1 MKINRTQDAGSVPDW
16 AVKGSHIEAIEK
28 NNKLL
33 QAGVERINV
42 TASNNVDALCLFDE
56 CEYIEKC
63 ASSGES
69 YYFNSTWD
77 DKHLSHLKE
86 YASVCGLG
94 ASKMIGVDPSSV
106 VQKQASSEQMVK
118 TASTEVNPLENALK
132 DALGD
137 PFHIEE
143 RTNMDHM
150 AKANWEKVEGSSNL
164 LDNPREAMHGGILP
178 LRGGEDTRI
187 ANTQTLAPNQNSIH
201 DANAIQRY
209 NESEVEDTGAR
220 LARER
225 VEREAAR
232 ANKHSEWEQDKIAA
246 MEADGFKAQGV
257 VFPTE
262 VMNAGS
268 GISSSFM
275 GAYSEADLKNLPDLT
290 AGEQLSLSNEDR
302 KRSIQR
308 ESSTEAQEWDRVKK
322 APSVRVSDH
331 FTEEL
336 KKKLS

>member
-1 MKINRTQDAGSVPDW
+1 MER
-16 AVKGSHIEAIEK
+16 

-33 QAGVERINV
+33 QAGVERINI
-42 TASNNVDALCLFDE
+42 TASKNVDALCLSDE

-69 YYFNSTWD
+69 YYFNSTWS
-77 DKHLSHLKE
+77 DKHISHLRE
-86 YASVCGLG
+86 YASVVGLG
-94 ASKMIGVDPSSV
+94 SGKMVGVDPSSV
-106 VQKQASSEQMVK
+106 VQQREASSKQLVK
-118 TASTEVNPLENALK
+118 TASTAVNPLEEALRG
-132 DALGD
+132 ALGD

-143 RTNMDHM
+143 KANMDHM
-150 AKANWEKVEGSSNL
+150 AKANWEQVQGSSNL
-164 LDNPREAMHGGILP
+164 LDNPREAMNGGILP

-187 ANTQTLAPNQNSIH
+187 ANTQALAPNQNSIH
-201 DANAIQRY
+201 DADAIQRY

-225 VEREAAR
+225 AEREASR
-232 ANKHSEWEQDKIAA
+232 AGKHSEWEQEKIAA
-246 MEADGFKAQGV
+246 MEADGFKAQGT

-262 VMNAGS
+262 SLNAAS
-268 GISSSFM
+268 GISRSFM
-275 GAYSEADLKNLPDLT
+275 GAYSASDLQDLPDLT
-290 AGEQLSLSNEDR
+290 TGEQLAFSNEDR

-308 ESSTEAQEWDRVKK
+308 EASTEAAEWDRVKK

-336 KKKLS
+336 KKRLS